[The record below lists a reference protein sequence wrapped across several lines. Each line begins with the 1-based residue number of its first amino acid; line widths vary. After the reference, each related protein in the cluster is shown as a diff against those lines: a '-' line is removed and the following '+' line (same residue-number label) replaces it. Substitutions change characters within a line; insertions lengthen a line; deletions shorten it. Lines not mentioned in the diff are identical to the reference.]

1 MQAPWLEVTSPRVL
15 LRDQQARHPLLS
27 AGRGQTLE
35 ITSSPCLWDTV
46 FSQVTSLRSHFSLSM
61 KLGKWV
67 RTRHLA
73 LGG

>member
-1 MQAPWLEVTSPRVL
+1 MQAPWLGITSPHVL

-46 FSQVTSLRSHFSLSM
+46 LSQVTSLWSRFSLPM

-67 RTRHLA
+67 
-73 LGG
+73 